1 MWKKIVP
8 IAAVLL
14 VAWIGL
20 NLITSSDEAE
30 DVDTVATNEADVNES
45 DAEEVKA
52 SAEQDTDTSTD
63 ENVSAVA
70 TTSEAADVAPEADS
84 DVVADVAASVETA
97 SEDAAGDEAASIEMA
112 SEETTDEDTASTE
125 SPSDAS
131 VEEESVAVTDPES
144 TSETATTS
152 SVDATTATDTSD
164 TGTQAIVE
172 MRYPTDPVTG
182 LTIYDQGRVEVVIE
196 PTVEPTPESA
206 ETNVDIE
213 AIANESSDENAPAN
227 DELAMNDDGAANSET
242 SPEIVMEM
250 RYPTD
255 PVTGLTI
262 YSDGKVEVPVEVT
275 DYWPTVEAPQ
285 ETDSSDMAAS
295 IEGRLP
301 VDPVTGATIYPSEA
315 SASTSDIDTATEE
328 TANEG
333 NRLPVDPVTGAT
345 IYADASSVGETDTDT
360 GQTADVESQRLPFDP
375 VTGATIYPDA
385 ETDISAESVV
395 AVEAESAEADSERVP
410 VDPVTGAS
418 LHDTADAENATDS
431 ASTESAETTTT
442 SLAVKEERVDIS
454 GISRQIGGVF
464 GATSAVL
471 GRSTDEATAMA
482 SLPRLETASAS
493 LVEVTDQFQSLPDSS
508 ASVLGHVVRRN
519 MATLMPLAD
528 TVLVKPGVS
537 EVLLPVLQPMMDQLS
552 AMAEQ

>member
-14 VAWIGL
+14 VAWVGL
-20 NLITSSDEAE
+20 NLITDSDEAE
-30 DVDTVATNEADVNES
+30 
-45 DAEEVKA
+45 
-52 SAEQDTDTSTD
+52 
-63 ENVSAVA
+63 
-70 TTSEAADVAPEADS
+70 VAPNEDS
-84 DVVADVAASVETA
+84 DVVADVAATVDTA
-97 SEDAAGDEAASIEMA
+97 SADAAGDEAASNETA
-112 SEETTDEDTASTE
+112 SEETTDEDIASTE
-125 SPSDAS
+125 SPSDTS

-144 TSETATTS
+144 TDDTASTS
-152 SVDATTATDTSD
+152 SVAATTATDSSD
-164 TGTQAIVE
+164 ASTQAIVE

-196 PTVEPTPESA
+196 PTVELPPQPE
-206 ETNVDIE
+206 ETTIDME
-213 AIANESSDENAPAN
+213 AVADGSTDENAPAT
-227 DELAMNDDGAANSET
+227 DELAMSDDSAADSEPG
-242 SPEIVMEM
+242 PEIVMEM

-262 YSDGKVEVPVEVT
+262 YDEGKVEVPVEVT

-295 IEGRLP
+295 TEGRLP
-301 VDPVTGATIYPSEA
+301 YDPVTGATIYPSEA
-315 SASTSDIDTATEE
+315 STGTSDSDTATEE
-328 TANEG
+328 TANDG

-345 IYADASSVGETDTDT
+345 IYADASSVSETGADT
-360 GQTADVESQRLPFDP
+360 GQTADVDSQRLPFDP
-375 VTGATIYPDA
+375 VTGATIYPD
-385 ETDISAESVV
+385 TQSDISAESVV
-395 AVEAESAEADSERVP
+395 TVEAESAMSAEADSGRVP

-418 LHDTADAENATDS
+418 LHDTADAENATVS
-431 ASTESAETTTT
+431 ASTESAVTTTA

-471 GRSTDEATAMA
+471 ARSTDEATAMA
-482 SLPRLETASAS
+482 ALPRLETASAS
-493 LVEVTDQFQSLPDSS
+493 LVEVADQFQSLPESS
-508 ASVLGHVVRRN
+508 AGVLGHVVSRN

-528 TVLVKPGVS
+528 TVLVKPGVG

-552 AMAEQ
+552 AMATQ